1 CVSHNRRHENLGQ
14 YPDRAGRAEPRGFLD
29 PRDVLLGSPG
39 WSPGVRH
46 DAGGVRQLGEAR
58 GQSGPLQRLFG
69 RRPGVGVVDGPPRAE
84 VLLSRVRHRGRR
96 IRWLDGEDVDPVHAS
111 APGGP
116 RAGGGR
122 GQLTA
127 LTVELRP
134 ATVGDADAAADVY
147 LRSRKELVAC
157 APLAHSDED
166 VRDWIRGRLIPAG
179 RTTVAVADGLVVGLV
194 SVASA
199 TDGSWIEQ
207 LYLHPAWI
215 ARGIGTRLLELA
227 R

>member
-1 CVSHNRRHENLGQ
+1 M
-14 YPDRAGRAEPRGFLD
+14 
-29 PRDVLLGSPG
+29 
-39 WSPGVRH
+39 
-46 DAGGVRQLGEAR
+46 
-58 GQSGPLQRLFG
+58 
-69 RRPGVGVVDGPPRAE
+69 
-84 VLLSRVRHRGRR
+84 
-96 IRWLDGEDVDPVHAS
+96 
-111 APGGP
+111 
-116 RAGGGR
+116 
-122 GQLTA
+122 
-127 LTVELRP
+127 TVELRP
-134 ATVGDADAAADVY
+134 ATIGDADAVADVY

-179 RTTVAVADGLVVGLV
+179 RTTVAVVDGLVVGLV

-227 R
+227 RAELPPPIRLYTFQCNARARDFYERRGFKAVRFGDGSGNEEKCPDVLYEWRP